1 MYQAELKGKFSL
13 SMRRSEDILTSNVFS
28 FFKYADRTIFLY
40 EYLQGLGFNSI
51 TVEAARDA
59 EFIFWP
65 SFEDGTEPDL
75 VIIAG
80 DYYLLI
86 EAKFYSGFGR
96 GTKTRKPQLIREI
109 ETGRLEADNLDK
121 KFILIAITADYYYKP
136 AKFSLIKNEDFIWT
150 NWQRVATMIYEILEA
165 RDDLP
170 KHQAEFA
177 GDLYQL
183 LADKKLREYRGKKY
197 LSPGGIDNFADKRIF
212 FQAAAAKYRG
222 GFIGFSQSLSTSEN
236 IPEIPERI
244 FFKEEWI

>member
-1 MYQAELKGKFSL
+1 MSTCRVLGLIASQLKQLVTQSL
-13 SMRRSEDILTSNVFS
+13 SFGRLLKM
-28 FFKYADRTIFLY
+28 
-40 EYLQGLGFNSI
+40 GLSLIWSSSLG
-51 TVEAARDA
+51 
-59 EFIFWP
+59 
-65 SFEDGTEPDL
+65 
-75 VIIAG
+75 III
-80 DYYLLI
+80 YYI

-96 GTKTRKPQLIREI
+96 GTKTTKPQLIREI

-150 NWQRVATMIYEILEA
+150 NWQRVATMIYEILA
-165 RDDLP
+165 VRDDLP

-197 LSPGGIDNFADKRIF
+197 LSPGGIDNFADKTVF

-222 GFIGFSQSLSTSEN
+222 GFIGFSESLSTSED
-236 IPEIPERI
+236 IPDIPERI
-244 FFKEEWI
+244 FFKEEWV